1 MRTRST
7 TSRQNRSFL
16 PPAASC
22 RVRLLR
28 AVRRTARAPGSLLQV
43 YEAAKESVAE
53 GSLVPFKAALDSGCG
68 INATVR
74 GCAHAKHGMG
84 GERQTRGTWHA
95 GAAVSAGRGVVAGG
109 GVQQVTFVRIVRRMF
124 RRAGLAQLLWG
135 HPEGCLLRQSFVSPR
150 LGVPCLAVP
159 TSSFDAAAPPAAA
172 SGPG

>member
-16 PPAASC
+16 PAAASC

-28 AVRRTARAPGSLLQV
+28 AVRRTARAPGSPLQV

-109 GVQQVTFVRIVRRMF
+109 GR
-124 RRAGLAQLLWG
+124 
-135 HPEGCLLRQSFVSPR
+135 
-150 LGVPCLAVP
+150 
-159 TSSFDAAAPPAAA
+159 AA
-172 SGPG
+172 SQLCSDRSADVPKGWVGPIAVGVTQRAVSCANHSYRRGWACRALLCRPLPMLPRPPP

>member
-1 MRTRST
+1 MRTRNT

-109 GVQQVTFVRIVRRMF
+109 G
-124 RRAGLAQLLWG
+124 RAAS
-135 HPEGCLLRQSFVSPR
+135 HVCSDRSADVPEG
-150 LGVPCLAVP
+150 
-159 TSSFDAAAPPAAA
+159 
-172 SGPG
+172 

>member
-28 AVRRTARAPGSLLQV
+28 AVRRTARAAGSLLQV

-124 RRAGLAQLLWG
+124 RRARW
-135 HPEGCLLRQSFVSPR
+135 PNCC
-150 LGVPCLAVP
+150 GV
-159 TSSFDAAAPPAAA
+159 T
-172 SGPG
+172 